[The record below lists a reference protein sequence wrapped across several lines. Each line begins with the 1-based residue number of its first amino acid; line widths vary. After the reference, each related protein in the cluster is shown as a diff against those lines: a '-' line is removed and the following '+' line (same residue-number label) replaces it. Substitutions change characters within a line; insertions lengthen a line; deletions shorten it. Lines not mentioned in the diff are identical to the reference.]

1 MDNELKPIY
10 KFTLDKET
18 GCVDVLKV
26 TDYELINTGLYASPI
41 KHYYKY
47 KCNGLV
53 YYVYLRDF
61 DRFKHNH
68 VYSFNPN
75 KDSALIIMID
85 AMQASMDNAMKEHD
99 KWQDIITMLLDK
111 EVNK

>member
-26 TDYELINTGLYASPI
+26 KDYEMKNTTLDNPI
-41 KHYYKY
+41 LHYCRYRH
-47 KCNGLV
+47 NGLM
-53 YYVYLRDF
+53 YYAYLRDF
-61 DRFKHNH
+61 DKFKNNH

-85 AMQASMDNAMKEHD
+85 AIQARMDKAIKEHD
-99 KWQDIITMLLDK
+99 KWQDIITMLFDK